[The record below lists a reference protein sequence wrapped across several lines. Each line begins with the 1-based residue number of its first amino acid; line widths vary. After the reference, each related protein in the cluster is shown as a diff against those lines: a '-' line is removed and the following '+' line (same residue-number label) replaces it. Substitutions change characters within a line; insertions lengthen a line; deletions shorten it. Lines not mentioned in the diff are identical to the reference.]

1 MVKFDSMTNEGV
13 QGALMYKVEPKKWV
27 VEGHATN

>member
-1 MVKFDSMTNEGV
+1 MVKFDSMVNEHV
-13 QGALMYKVEPKKWV
+13 PGALCTRSSPKIGV